1 MGCGGSPA
9 GSGVDGLHQILQV
22 RENVGVGFVAV
33 LGYHLTIDDDIELA
47 MGAGCEFEV
56 GDEFARPA

>member
-9 GSGVDGLHQILQV
+9 DAGVDSLHQILQV
-22 RENVGVGFVAV
+22 WEDMGVRLVSVVGH
-33 LGYHLTIDDDIELA
+33 HLTIDDDIKLA
-47 MGAGCEFEV
+47 VGAWCEFEV